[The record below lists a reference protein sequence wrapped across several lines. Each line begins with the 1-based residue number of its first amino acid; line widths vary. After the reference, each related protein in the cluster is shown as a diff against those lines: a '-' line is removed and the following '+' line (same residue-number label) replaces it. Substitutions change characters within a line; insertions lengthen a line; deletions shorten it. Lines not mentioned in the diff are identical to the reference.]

1 MLSLYVPELKDLWF
15 KQQLLSDETTMAYNR
30 AWGGTIPFPEE
41 KWPGWYERW
50 VAASDGKRFYRYL
63 KDENGAFVGE
73 VAYHWD
79 GDIPGFMADVIVYA
93 PFRGRGCG
101 SSGLELL
108 CAAARENGVF
118 VLYDEIALDNPSV
131 GLFLKHGFTEVSRSE
146 HSVLLRKTLKE
157 TDKMTFEIKKME
169 TDAEIKGKA
178 YVNWQSWQEAY
189 KGLIDKSFLDA
200 LTLEQCE
207 EIARRWPDNVFIAK
221 DGGRVVGFSAY
232 GKYRGDDLDNAGEII
247 AIYVL
252 KEYYGTGAGRLLMD
266 WALFALSQPKVAL
279 WVLKGNGRAIRF
291 YEKCGFRFDGAE
303 KTQTIG
309 SPVTELRMVLDRQP
323 DAGRS

>member
-1 MLSLYVPELKDLWF
+1 MLSLYLPELKDLWF
-15 KQQLLSDETTMAYNR
+15 RQKLLADEATMAYNR

-41 KWPGWYERW
+41 NWAPWYEKW
-50 VAASDGKRFYRYL
+50 VACPDGKRFYRYL

-108 CAAARENGVF
+108 CAAASENGVS
-118 VLYDEIALDNPSV
+118 VMYDEIALDNPSV
-131 GLFLKHGFTEVSRSE
+131 GLFLRHGFTEVSRSE

-157 TDKMTFEIKKME
+157 PDEMTFEIGKME
-169 TDAEIKGKA
+169 KDADIKGKA

-189 KGLIDKSFLDA
+189 KGLIDQSFLDA

-221 DGGRVVGFSAY
+221 DGGKVVGFSAY
-232 GKYRGDDLDNAGEII
+232 GRYRGDDLEDAGEII

-266 WALFALSQPKVAL
+266 RALSMLDQKKVAL
-279 WVLKGNGRAIRF
+279 WVLKGNRRAERF

-303 KTQTIG
+303 KTLLIG
-309 SPVTELRMVLDRQP
+309 SPVTERRMVLIRQP
-323 DAGRS
+323 DSGRD